1 MKKDTNY
8 KTKLGM
14 FIVFGLAL
22 FVVTIYF
29 LGKSKNLFGS
39 TFQMKSYFKN
49 VSGLK
54 EGGNVRFSGITVGTV
69 KNIEFVS
76 DSMVVVYMMV
86 NEDVQ
91 KYIKTDAVASIGSD
105 GLMGDKI
112 LTISPGANSNKTVE
126 DNATIKSSAAIEMD
140 DLMKGFKKSVDHA
153 EVITAELA
161 VFTKNMNNSNGA
173 LSKLMTDPKFSNSI
187 QSTMVNL
194 EQFTAK
200 MNNKNNVL
208 SKLVSDEKLGKSIDS
223 TITGLNETVEA
234 AQQNF
239 LLKGYF
245 NKKKKA
251 EAKKKKAEAK
261 KLKDSLKK

>member
-1 MKKDTNY
+1 MNKDSNY
-8 KTKLGM
+8 KMKLGM

-49 VSGLK
+49 VGGLK

-69 KNIEFVS
+69 KNIAFVS
-76 DSMVVVYMMV
+76 DSLVVVYMFV
-86 NEDVQ
+86 KEDVHQ
-91 KYIKTDAVASIGSD
+91 YIKTDAVASIGSD

-112 LTISPGANSNKTVE
+112 LTISPGSNSNNIVK
-126 DNATIKSSAAIEMD
+126 DKATIASTPAIEME
-140 DLMKGFKKSVDHA
+140 DLMKGFKKSIDNA
-153 EVITAELA
+153 EVITRELA
-161 VFTKNMNNSNGA
+161 VFTKKMNNSDGA

-187 QSTMVNL
+187 QSTMLNL

-234 AQQNF
+234 AQHNF
-239 LLKGYF
+239 LLKGYI
-245 NKKKKA
+245 NK
-251 EAKKKKAEAK
+251 
-261 KLKDSLKK
+261 